1 MIEGLNL
8 YVNGKSECGQDKK
21 PTKIAEQ
28 VQHNDFKVK
37 KAREGNL
44 SDK

>member
-1 MIEGLNL
+1 MIEDLNL
-8 YVNGKSECGQDKK
+8 YVNCKSECGQDKK
-21 PTKIAEQ
+21 PTKIAEHL
-28 VQHNDFKVK
+28 QHNDFKVK